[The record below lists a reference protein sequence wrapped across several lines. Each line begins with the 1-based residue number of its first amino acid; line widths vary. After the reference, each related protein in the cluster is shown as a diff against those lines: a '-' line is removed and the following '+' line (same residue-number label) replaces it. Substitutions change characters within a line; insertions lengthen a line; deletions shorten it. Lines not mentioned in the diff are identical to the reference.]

1 MKKQVALLIF
11 YITMATA
18 HVQAQTE
25 TAQHD
30 STTGSTI
37 RWDKRKF
44 EQVYT
49 TEKGGKYLARTQK
62 GIYFRY
68 FIKGEE
74 QPTNN

>member
-1 MKKQVALLIF
+1 MKNILTTLLIL
-11 YITMATA
+11 TATA

-37 RWDKRKF
+37 RWEGRKF
-44 EQVYT
+44 ETIYT
-49 TEKGGKYLARTQK
+49 TEKGGKYLARTKK

-68 FIKGEE
+68 FIKDEE
-74 QPTNN
+74 QTTNN

>member
-1 MKKQVALLIF
+1 MKNILTTLLIL
-11 YITMATA
+11 TATT

-44 EQVYT
+44 EPIYT
-49 TEKGGKYLARTQK
+49 TEKGGMYLARTQK
-62 GIYFRY
+62 GIYYRY
-68 FIKGEE
+68 FIKDEE
-74 QPTNN
+74 QTTNN

>member
-1 MKKQVALLIF
+1 MKTLLSTLLILA
-11 YITMATA
+11 ATA

-37 RWDKRKF
+37 RWEGRKF
-44 EQVYT
+44 EPIYT

-62 GIYFRY
+62 GIYYRY
-68 FIKGEE
+68 FIKNEE
-74 QPTNN
+74 QTTNN